1 MAKQELKLATSYEK
15 KELDQPVTLSDGT
28 VVTMSCINDGGKKS
42 ISGEAVK
49 NEKQVGNMRLSP
61 DSGRLYMQV
70 QPLSEVSTSVALEIV
85 ETFMAGISLFTK

>member
-15 KELDQPVTLSDGT
+15 KDFEPVTLSDGT
-28 VVTMSCINDGGKKS
+28 VVKMNGIIEGDKKT

-49 NEKQVGNMRLSP
+49 DGKQVGLMRLSP
-61 DSGRLYMQV
+61 DSGRLFMQV
-70 QPLSEVSTSVALEIV
+70 QPLADVTPAVAIEIV